1 MDGMF
6 GTFGVEQ
13 KHMQGFGPPPPGW
26 RQMAGSCEQNY
37 EHPDFVKFK

>member
-13 KHMQGFGPPPPGW
+13 KHMQGFGLETL
-26 RQMAGSCEQNY
+26 RKETACNY
-37 EHPDFVKFK
+37 